1 MREAGCTA
9 CACRKHSAVT
19 TPPFFHPDTRRADL
33 AWTDWDEVRGWL
45 ESQSFCRVAIND
57 DPWPYVVAQTYAFTG
72 EAFVMH
78 FSRSGRLARLI
89 RENPLVTVEVDE
101 PRGVIEDAL
110 HAAATGYLSVV
121 ARCRATIED
130 VEIGDGLIAR
140 VTAGIVLLS
149 AKRRALPEHTAQ
161 A

>member
-1 MREAGCTA
+1 M
-9 CACRKHSAVT
+9 K

-33 AWTDWDEVRGWL
+33 AWTDWDEVREWL
-45 ESQSFCRVAIND
+45 EEQSFCRVAIND

-89 RENPLVTVEVDE
+89 RDNALITVEVDE
-101 PRGVIEDAL
+101 PRGLIEDA
-110 HAAATGYLSVV
+110 HGTAAAGYLSVV
-121 ARCRATIED
+121 ARCRAAIED

-140 VTAGIVLLS
+140 VTAEIVLLS
-149 AKRRALPEHTAQ
+149 AKRRALPEHTTTPPEPA
-161 A
+161 

>member
-1 MREAGCTA
+1 M
-9 CACRKHSAVT
+9 T

-45 ESQSFCRVAIND
+45 EQQSFCRVAIND
-57 DPWPYVVAQTYAFTG
+57 DPWPYLVAQTYAFTG

-101 PRGVIEDAL
+101 PRGLIEEPGRG
-110 HAAATGYLSVV
+110 AATGYLSVV
-121 ARCRATIED
+121 ARCRAKLED
-130 VEIGDGLIAR
+130 VEIADGVIAR
-140 VTAGIVLLS
+140 VTAEIVLLS

>member
-1 MREAGCTA
+1 LYL
-9 CACRKHSAVT
+9 HAVK

-33 AWTDWDEVRGWL
+33 AWTDWDEVRYWL
-45 ESQSFCRVAIND
+45 EEQSFCRVAIND

-89 RENPLVTVEVDE
+89 RDNPLITVEVDE
-101 PRGVIEDAL
+101 PRGLIEDV
-110 HAAATGYLSVV
+110 HGVAAAGYLSVV
-121 ARCRATIED
+121 ARCRAAIED

-140 VTAGIVLLS
+140 VTAEIVLLS
-149 AKRRALPEHTAQ
+149 AKRRALPEHTA
-161 A
+161 APSAESDS